1 MELGNTD
8 RHFGPVARALH
19 WWSALLVIGAI
30 ALIEAKGWFEK
41 GSDTRALLGLVH
53 MQAGALILLLTVPRI
68 IWRFTQPLPPITPAP
83 PPWQDGL
90 AHLMHFVFYAAL
102 IALPIS
108 GVLMKQAHGDAVV
121 LLGMSLPALI
131 APDPGLREYLH
142 ELHELLGN
150 AMIAL
155 IVAHV
160 AAAVVHHRV
169 QRDDTL
175 TRMLPG
181 KG

>member
-1 MELGNTD
+1 
-8 RHFGPVARALH
+8 
-19 WWSALLVIGAI
+19 
-30 ALIEAKGWFEK
+30 
-41 GSDTRALLGLVH
+41 
-53 MQAGALILLLTVPRI
+53 
-68 IWRFTQPLPPITPAP
+68 
-83 PPWQDGL
+83 
-90 AHLMHFVFYAAL
+90 L

-108 GVLMKQAHGDAVV
+108 GVLMKQAHGDSVV
-121 LLGMSLPALI
+121 LLGMTLPALI
-131 APDPGLREYLH
+131 SPDASLRENLH

-155 IVAHV
+155 IIAHV
-160 AAAVVHHRV
+160 AAAVVHHRL

>member
-1 MELGNTD
+1 MGLGNTE
-8 RHFGPVARALH
+8 RQFGPVARAFH

-30 ALIEAKGWFEK
+30 ALIETKGWFEK
-41 GSDTRALLGLVH
+41 GSDTRALLGLLH

-68 IWRFTQPLPPITPAP
+68 VWRFTQPLPRITPAP
-83 PPWQDGL
+83 PAWQDGL
-90 AHLMHFVFYAAL
+90 AHLMHFVFYAVL

-108 GVLMKQAHGDAVV
+108 GVLMKQAHGDSLT
-121 LLGMSLPALI
+121 LLGLSMPALI
-131 APDPGLREYLH
+131 APDASLRENLH

-150 AMIAL
+150 AMIVL
-155 IVAHV
+155 IIAHV